1 MGKGISYSVEVGGSK
16 FINRTELLEF
26 FWVLCAVFP
35 WKRYK
40 QRLFSKLRSWAATN
54 RTADWSKWH
63 SRKLHFFVMATR
75 AKRTKFTAEE
85 VLVQMVNENEFDSDH
100 GGVSSGKK
108 SDIDRQLM
116 DFDEE
121 SR

>member
-1 MGKGISYSVEVGGSK
+1 ME
-16 FINRTELLEF
+16 
-26 FWVLCAVFP
+26 
-35 WKRYK
+35 
-40 QRLFSKLRSWAATN
+40 
-54 RTADWSKWH
+54 
-63 SRKLHFFVMATR
+63 
-75 AKRTKFTAEE
+75 
-85 VLVQMVNENEFDSDH
+85 NENEFDSDH